1 MSEPNAAL
9 QPAAGT
15 RVLHL
20 SLFLEMGGAE
30 RMICNL
36 AAEQYR
42 RGQLAAVCCLR
53 EPGILGPELEAQ
65 GIRVDSFGGLN
76 TYRERV
82 NRLAEIAEELKV
94 DVIHSHNG
102 GAWYHGALLRLR
114 KPSVHLVHTVHGFEQ
129 DRPRDRF
136 RNWLAGLVSHQAV
149 AVSEELRQHL
159 CGPLRLAESKCSVIL
174 NGVDV
179 DSFAEAAADK
189 PPLDAPRLLHVG
201 RLEPIK
207 NQKLLLEM
215 FAGLLQVNAQARL
228 DIVGNGSAASELQ
241 QHAQDLGIADSVSFH
256 GEQLD
261 VLPFLKRCHLM
272 VLSSHSEGTPMVV
285 LEAMAS
291 GRPVVATAV
300 GGLPDLIEAG
310 TNGYL
315 AEPGNAEDLL
325 RGVQR
330 AIEDQAHF
338 DALCAGALATAQAQF
353 SVSVMADRYDR
364 AYQSG

>member
-1 MSEPNAAL
+1 MNHANAAL
-9 QPAAGT
+9 QPVARK

-20 SLFLEMGGAE
+20 SLYLEMGGAE

-36 AAEQYR
+36 ATEQHR

-65 GIRVDSFGGLN
+65 GIRVISLDGLN

-82 NRLAEIAEELKV
+82 NRLAEITEELNV
-94 DVIHSHNG
+94 EVIHSHNG

-114 KPSVHLVHTVHGFEQ
+114 NPSVHLVHTVHGFEQ

-159 CGPLRLAESKCSVIL
+159 CGPLRLAEKKCSVIL

-179 DSFAEAAADK
+179 DSFANAASHRSA
-189 PPLDAPRLLHVG
+189 LAAPRLLHVG

-207 NQKLLLEM
+207 NQKLLLDM
-215 FAGLLQVNAQARL
+215 FASLQQANAEAQL
-228 DIVGNGSAASELQ
+228 DIVGDGSAAEDLQ
-241 QHAQDLGIADSVSFH
+241 QHAQALGIADSVSFH

-261 VLPFLKRCHLM
+261 VMPFLERCHLM

-315 AEPGNAEDLL
+315 AQPGNAQDLL
-325 RGVQR
+325 HGVQQ
-330 AIEDQAHF
+330 AMADQNHY
-338 DALCAGALATAQAQF
+338 DTLCAGALKTAQAHF

>member
-1 MSEPNAAL
+1 VNAPKAT
-9 QPAAGT
+9 QHSGASK

-20 SLFLEMGGAE
+20 ALFLEMGGAE

-36 AAEQYR
+36 AAEQDR
-42 RGQLAAVCCLR
+42 RGQLAGVCCLR
-53 EPGILGPELEAQ
+53 EPGTLGPELKSQ

-82 NRLAEIAEELKV
+82 NKLSELVKELNV
-94 DVIHSHNG
+94 EVIHTHNG

-114 KPSVHLVHTVHGFEQ
+114 SPSVHLVHTVHGFEQ
-129 DRPRDRF
+129 DRTRDRV
-136 RNWLAGLVSHQAV
+136 RNWLAGLVSQQAV

-159 CGPLRLAESKCSVIL
+159 CGPLRLPERKCSVIL
-174 NGVDV
+174 NGVNV
-179 DSFAEAAADK
+179 DSFAPAAAQK
-189 PPLDAPRLLHVG
+189 PPLEAPRLLHVG

-215 FAGLLQVNAQARL
+215 FAGLLKVNSQAQL
-228 DIVGNGSAASELQ
+228 DIVGNGSAADELKT
-241 QHAQDLGIADSVSFH
+241 HAQSLGMADQVSFH

-261 VLPFLKRCHLM
+261 VMPFLERCHLM

-285 LEAMAS
+285 LEAMAA

-300 GGLPDLIEAG
+300 GGLPDLIEGG

-315 AEPGNAEDLL
+315 AKPGDAQGLL
-325 RGVQR
+325 DGVQ
-330 AIEDQAHF
+330 QALDSKTHY

-353 SVSVMADRYDR
+353 SVSVMADRYDQ